1 MNRLRRLPRVIV
13 VNFLLAAV
21 VWIAWAV
28 VFGPRYVD
36 VLTEQWEIA
45 LTMIFGSLVGGGTS
59 EGGGAV
65 GFPILTKVLGVPA
78 DTARIFTFAIQSMG
92 MTAASLSILLCR
104 VPIERRAIIWG
115 APPAVLGAVIGV
127 VLVAPNVPL
136 PAVRVTFTM
145 VLVSLA
151 IALVVQLLRRG
162 FRRNPVIPRWSARE
176 RVYVVMAGAAGGVLS
191 GIAGVGENTVMFIL
205 LVLLF
210 RVSEKIATP
219 TTVILMTVVSV
230 ASFLCHVLI
239 LRDFNGVV
247 VDYWIAAVPVV
258 VVGAPLGA
266 WICTRMSPMAVRTT
280 LWVLI
285 SAELISTL
293 LIVPFTP
300 QLTMVAVAG
309 LVVASAVCVVFVS
322 RNTYAQPADRPS
334 PSKTAEA
341 VASTSVDDAR
351 K

>member
-1 MNRLRRLPRVIV
+1 
-13 VNFLLAAV
+13 
-21 VWIAWAV
+21 
-28 VFGPRYVD
+28 
-36 VLTEQWEIA
+36 
-45 LTMIFGSLVGGGTS
+45 
-59 EGGGAV
+59 
-65 GFPILTKVLGVPA
+65 
-78 DTARIFTFAIQSMG
+78 
-92 MTAASLSILLCR
+92 
-104 VPIERRAIIWG
+104 
-115 APPAVLGAVIGV
+115 
-127 VLVAPNVPL
+127 
-136 PAVRVTFTM
+136 
-145 VLVSLA
+145 
-151 IALVVQLLRRG
+151 
-162 FRRNPVIPRWSARE
+162 
-176 RVYVVMAGAAGGVLS
+176 MAGAAGGVLS

-258 VVGAPLGA
+258 VVGAPFGA

-334 PSKTAEA
+334 PSKTVEA
-341 VASTSVDDAR
+341 GASTSSGNLEHSAH